1 MLIRHDRRDRFP
13 WAPLSLFPQGDSRP
27 TLARDA
33 TWQLES
39 ECVCGILSLRHVE
52 MRECIVFHS
61 RRVACQ
67 RRFSA
72 SPPGWIAPC
81 RYAASPLQSGKASPR
96 WFNTFRKQFSS
107 GSEPAGQSH
116 ETVPAAVRF
125 SLVPFLYR
133 FLHTERG
140 RSHRQRQGR

>member
-1 MLIRHDRRDRFP
+1 MLIHHDRRDRFP
-13 WAPLSLFPQGDSRP
+13 WARLSLFPQGDSRP

-67 RRFSA
+67 RRFSSSSRLDRTLPLRCQSFAEREGIATLVQHFSHAIFKRKRA
-72 SPPGWIAPC
+72 S
-81 RYAASPLQSGKASPR
+81 R
-96 WFNTFRKQFSS
+96 T
-107 GSEPAGQSH
+107 EP
-116 ETVPAAVRF
+116 
-125 SLVPFLYR
+125 
-133 FLHTERG
+133 
-140 RSHRQRQGR
+140 